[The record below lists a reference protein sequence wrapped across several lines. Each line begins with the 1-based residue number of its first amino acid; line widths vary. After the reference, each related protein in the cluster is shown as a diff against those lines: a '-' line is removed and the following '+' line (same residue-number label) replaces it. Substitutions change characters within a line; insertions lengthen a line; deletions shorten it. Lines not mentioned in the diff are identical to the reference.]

1 MTPDTVLRHALWT
14 IGPDPDRTLPVLY
27 TACKDCTE
35 RSPATTDRA
44 ASDLWALEHAG
55 RTGHRRYR
63 EWVSVDLYARPAN
76 ETGGTT
82 P

>member
-1 MTPDTVLRHALWT
+1 MKPGTVLGHVLWT
-14 IGPDPDRTLPVLY
+14 IGPDPDRNPPVLY
-27 TACKDCTE
+27 AKCKDCAE
-35 RSPATTDRA
+35 QSPATTDRA

-63 EWVSVDLYARPAN
+63 ECVSVDLYARPVN